1 MKIVLLAMA
10 LAAQAGAAPVQSIAK
25 EMMSQVDVPKQA
37 VAHDAAEWA
46 ALWRQHAP
54 GRPAPTVDFKTRTV
68 VAVFLGTRST
78 AGYAVEIT
86 GTRQEKGALI
96 VQWSERQPARDQ
108 ITAQVLTSP
117 AAIASVPKFTG
128 EIKFEK
134 VDP

>member
-25 EMMSQVDVPKQA
+25 EVMSQIDVPKQA

-54 GRPAPTVDFKTRTV
+54 GQPVPAVDFKTRTV

-96 VQWSERQPARDQ
+96 VQWSERRPARDQ

>member
-1 MKIVLLAMA
+1 MKIVLLAVA
-10 LAAQAGAAPVQSIAK
+10 LAAQAGAVPVQTIAK
-25 EMMSQVDVPKQA
+25 DVMSQVEMPKQA

-54 GRPAPTVDFKTRTV
+54 RQPVPAVDFKTRTV

-96 VQWSERQPARDQ
+96 VQWSERRPGRGD
-108 ITAQVLTSP
+108 ITAQVITSP
-117 AAIASVPKFTG
+117 AAIASIPRFTG